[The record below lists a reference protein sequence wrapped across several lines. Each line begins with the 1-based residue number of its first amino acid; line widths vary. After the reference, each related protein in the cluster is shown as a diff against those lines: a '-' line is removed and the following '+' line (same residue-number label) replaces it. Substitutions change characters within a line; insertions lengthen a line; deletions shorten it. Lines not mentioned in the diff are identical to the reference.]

1 MNGNGLVKS
10 GTEKVPAVSYSWN
23 ASANSTEMVIPFAV
37 KTETG
42 YQYIDLAALRKASGG
57 KFFLE
62 AETTLEMSMASVMT
76 NNTIPYDAANGGTIE
91 NYTQIDAT
99 SILSFT
105 ESGLSYS
112 TLKGNVAGN
121 KKYYLN
127 TERKAI
133 LKLDYTNIDQL
144 GINLR
149 EDQTATIDTVLTLD
163 FSNMEGFVSDVTQF
177 KTLSEA
183 DKVVFTISL
192 QKKGDSGYEDVLI
205 GNYLSGAKT
214 TDGNSLSN
222 YTITI
227 AKNGDGSYT
236 YYNEQIGQFNIPI
249 SFAVNTEVREFAN
262 YRIRASVTL
271 LKEEQNQ
278 NLDVDVTKAFITY
291 TYAKINVGGYWD

>member
-1 MNGNGLVKS
+1 M
-10 GTEKVPAVSYSWN
+10 
-23 ASANSTEMVIPFAV
+23 
-37 KTETG
+37 
-42 YQYIDLAALRKASGG
+42 
-57 KFFLE
+57 
-62 AETTLEMSMASVMT
+62 
-76 NNTIPYDAANGGTIE
+76 
-91 NYTQIDAT
+91 
-99 SILSFT
+99 
-105 ESGLSYS
+105 
-112 TLKGNVAGN
+112 
-121 KKYYLN
+121 
-127 TERKAI
+127 
-133 LKLDYTNIDQL
+133 

-163 FSNMEGFVSDVTQF
+163 FSNMEGFVSDVKQF

-192 QKKGDSGYEDVLI
+192 QKKGDSGYEDVSI

-214 TDGNSLSN
+214 TDGISLSD

-227 AKNGDGSYT
+227 SKDGDGSYT
-236 YYNEQIGQFNIPI
+236 YYNEQTGQFNIPI

-291 TYAKINVGGYWD
+291 TYAKINVGGYWEE